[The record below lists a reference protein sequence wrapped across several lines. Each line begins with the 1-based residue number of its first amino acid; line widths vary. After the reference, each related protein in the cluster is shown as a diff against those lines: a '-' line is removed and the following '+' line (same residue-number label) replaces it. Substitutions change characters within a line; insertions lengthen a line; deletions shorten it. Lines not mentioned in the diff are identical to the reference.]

1 MILGLDERKG
11 RWLVKQ
17 GFQENFWVNITYFFA
32 LFCGPL
38 D

>member
-17 GFQENFWVNITYFFA
+17 GFHGKFLGQYYMV
-32 LFCGPL
+32 FCLVLWSP
-38 D
+38 